1 MPALKDN
8 DLKVKYI
15 IRNFDHYRGF
25 LPRLDILLNWQ
36 FNMPTAINRLVIPA
50 KAGIQYFIGFLDSGS
65 PPDQVRGAAGMTCL
79 IAGLIKPFN
88 SSVYRQPWNV
98 KLES

>member
-25 LPRLDILLNWQ
+25 LPRLNI
-36 FNMPTAINRLVIPA
+36 
-50 KAGIQYFIGFLDSGS
+50 K
-65 PPDQVRGAAGMTCL
+65 
-79 IAGLIKPFN
+79 KPFN
-88 SSVYRQPWNV
+88 SSVNRQPWNV
-98 KLES
+98 KLESLRYLNVILSENSSILHIILLGTCTIYSNLF

>member
-25 LPRLDILLNWQ
+25 LPRLNILLNWQ

-65 PPDQVRGAAGMTCL
+65 PPGSSPGCGRNDM
-79 IAGLIKPFN
+79 FN
-88 SSVYRQPWNV
+88 CRINKTVQFISLPSTMER
-98 KLES
+98 

>member
-15 IRNFDHYRGF
+15 IRNFDRYRGF
-25 LPRLDILLNWQ
+25 LQRLNILLNWQ

-50 KAGIQYFIGFLDSGS
+50 KAGIQYFHRIPGFRLSPRIKSG
-65 PPDQVRGAAGMTCL
+65 VR
-79 IAGLIKPFN
+79 P
-88 SSVYRQPWNV
+88 
-98 KLES
+98 E